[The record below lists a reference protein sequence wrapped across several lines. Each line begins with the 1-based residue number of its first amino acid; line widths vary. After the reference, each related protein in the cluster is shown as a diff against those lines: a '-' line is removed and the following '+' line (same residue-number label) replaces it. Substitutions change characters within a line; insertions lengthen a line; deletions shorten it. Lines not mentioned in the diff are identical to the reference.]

1 MPSVEVFIAVTQ
13 YMQLGQKHIT
23 FLSYHVWKLLG
34 HEIKPKIHNRIIT
47 QLKFLSWNSTHKITE
62 EKEPKGRC
70 MCIEEDFNAC
80 ITF

>member
-1 MPSVEVFIAVTQ
+1 
-13 YMQLGQKHIT
+13 
-23 FLSYHVWKLLG
+23 LG

-70 MCIEEDFNAC
+70 MCIEKDFNAC